1 MNPIA
6 EEMLSY
12 LGAAE
17 MSDEDFLEHYGMPRR
32 SGRYPWGSGEDPYQ
46 HGRDFLGRVDEL
58 RKSGFTY
65 TDEKG
70 KTYTGDTAIAKSMG
84 LSTTEFRTEL
94 GLAKD
99 ERRMLQVETAKRLR
113 DKEGMGPTEIGRKMG
128 INESTVRSLLNEN
141 SEARMMKARATADM
155 LKERLKEVS
164 ADGGMID
171 VGAGAELEFNISRE
185 KLNQALYLLKREGY
199 EVYGG
204 RFEQVTNRGNFTTQM
219 VLCPPGTNHSE
230 IYDLSRVHT
239 VKDYITRDGG
249 ETFEKKFHYPAS
261 MDSKRLKIRYSEDG
275 GLEKDGIVE
284 LRRGVDDLSLGNSRY
299 AQVRILVD
307 GTHYIKG
314 MAVYADNMPDGV
326 DVIFN
331 TNKKRGTPMTSVLK
345 EIKKDPDNPFGSA
358 IKDAEQGGQYW
369 YTDKNGK
376 KKLGLINKR
385 ADEGDWNDWQDAL
398 PSQFLAKQPINM
410 IKKQLNLAKADKL
423 DEYNTICS
431 LTNPTIKKYYLEKF
445 ADSCDAAAVSLK
457 AAALPGQ
464 RYHVIIPV
472 NSLKDNEIYAPGYE
486 PGTKLALVRYPHAG
500 IFEIPILTVT
510 DKNQYAKKII
520 GTKSIDAVG
529 INKNIADRLS
539 GADFDGDTVMCIPTH
554 DKAGKVKIQ
563 NSDYLDG
570 LIGFEPKEKYASE
583 VRVDSDGKK
592 HYYSNGNEF
601 KPMTKKATQT
611 QMGII
616 SNLITDM
623 TLGGA
628 KDDELAAAVRHS
640 MVVIDAEKHKL
651 NYKQSEIDNNIA
663 ALHKKYQGKAT
674 GGAATIL
681 SRASGEYSVTKRRG
695 SPSINMKGR
704 ADYDPSKPEGALLW
718 KDALPSDL
726 YRPVRSINK
735 KTGLVT
741 LTTTTGEKIKYNP
754 EDKEAKA
761 KYSPVKKV
769 DKDTGE
775 VSYTDRSG
783 KLTYKMEKR
792 TQKST
797 RMAETDDAMTLVSE
811 ARNAKEIEY
820 ANYANSM
827 KALANQARKEMM
839 STGKIQHNAQAKATY
854 LNEYNSLM
862 AKLNKA
868 ELNKTRERAAQRMAN
883 VEINSK
889 IKSGELAKEDV
900 KKASQQAVTRY
911 RSEVGSVKR
920 KDRNID
926 ITDKEWE
933 AIQAGA
939 ISESKL
945 KRILNNTDAD
955 KLRDRAMP
963 SKTTSLNAARIGK
976 IQRMADSNYTLA
988 QIAEACDC
996 SIATVSKYLKGVK

>member
-1 MNPIA
+1 
-6 EEMLSY
+6 
-12 LGAAE
+12 
-17 MSDEDFLEHYGMPRR
+17 
-32 SGRYPWGSGEDPYQ
+32 
-46 HGRDFLGRVDEL
+46 
-58 RKSGFTY
+58 
-65 TDEKG
+65 
-70 KTYTGDTAIAKSMG
+70 
-84 LSTTEFRTEL
+84 
-94 GLAKD
+94 
-99 ERRMLQVETAKRLR
+99 
-113 DKEGMGPTEIGRKMG
+113 
-128 INESTVRSLLNEN
+128 
-141 SEARMMKARATADM
+141 
-155 LKERLKEVS
+155 
-164 ADGGMID
+164 
-171 VGAGAELEFNISRE
+171 
-185 KLNQALYLLKREGY
+185 
-199 EVYGG
+199 
-204 RFEQVTNRGNFTTQM
+204 
-219 VLCPPGTNHSE
+219 
-230 IYDLSRVHT
+230 
-239 VKDYITRDGG
+239 
-249 ETFEKKFHYPAS
+249 
-261 MDSKRLKIRYSEDG
+261 
-275 GLEKDGIVE
+275 
-284 LRRGVDDLSLGNSRY
+284 
-299 AQVRILVD
+299 
-307 GTHYIKG
+307 
-314 MAVYADNMPDGV
+314 
-326 DVIFN
+326 
-331 TNKKRGTPMTSVLK
+331 
-345 EIKKDPDNPFGSA
+345 
-358 IKDAEQGGQYW
+358 
-369 YTDKNGK
+369 
-376 KKLGLINKR
+376 
-385 ADEGDWNDWQDAL
+385 
-398 PSQFLAKQPINM
+398 
-410 IKKQLNLAKADKL
+410 
-423 DEYNTICS
+423 
-431 LTNPTIKKYYLEKF
+431 
-445 ADSCDAAAVSLK
+445 
-457 AAALPGQ
+457 
-464 RYHVIIPV
+464 
-472 NSLKDNEIYAPGYE
+472 
-486 PGTKLALVRYPHAG
+486 
-500 IFEIPILTVT
+500 
-510 DKNQYAKKII
+510 
-520 GTKSIDAVG
+520 
-529 INKNIADRLS
+529 
-539 GADFDGDTVMCIPTH
+539 
-554 DKAGKVKIQ
+554 
-563 NSDYLDG
+563 
-570 LIGFEPKEKYASE
+570 
-583 VRVDSDGKK
+583 
-592 HYYSNGNEF
+592 
-601 KPMTKKATQT
+601 MTKKATQT

-704 ADYDPSKPEGALLW
+704 EDYDPSKPEGALLW

-775 VSYTDRSG
+775 VFYTDRSG